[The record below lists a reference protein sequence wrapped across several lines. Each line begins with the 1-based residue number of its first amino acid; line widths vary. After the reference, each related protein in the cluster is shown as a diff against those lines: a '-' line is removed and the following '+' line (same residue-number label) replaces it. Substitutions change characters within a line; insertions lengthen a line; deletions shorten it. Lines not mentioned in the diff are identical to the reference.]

1 LIVRQRMAARS
12 ERVVVPVRLQGL
24 HGHAAGSVRP
34 PPAAQHRDDPT
45 TVDRS
50 AGFYDD
56 VSVRTDDGLKIAS
69 RTAVVVIHERLSNSR
84 APGKPE
90 LPVRTT
96 ADLAAPTARPTTSGM
111 SPTSSRPTPHRAS

>member
-56 VSVRTDDGLKIAS
+56 VSIRAGDRLKIVS

-84 APGKPE
+84 APGEPE
-90 LPVRTT
+90 LPVER
-96 ADLAAPTARPTTSGM
+96 RPTW
-111 SPTSSRPTPHRAS
+111 PRRPHDRPRAGFH